1 MSAAIIA
8 TEEDLRFAKLRRLY
22 DAQKAAPQVA
32 IFDGGQEK
40 EELAHTKQ
48 QLSITLD
55 ILDRYAAKIAR
66 QRATIRRAY
75 KLLRKQ
81 GFTLKSL

>member
-8 TEEDLRFAKLRRLY
+8 TAEDLRFAKLRRLY

-40 EELAHTKQ
+40 EELRLAKLENAVLH
-48 QLSITLD
+48 D
-55 ILDRYAAKIAR
+55 ILERQFRKVTA

-81 GFTLKSL
+81 GFTLKSV

>member
-8 TEEDLRFAKLRRLY
+8 TARDISAARLRRLCNPEL
-22 DAQKAAPQVA
+22 DAPQVA

-40 EELAHTKQ
+40 ERLERAERELTV
-48 QLSITLD
+48 LYD
-55 ILDRYAAKIAR
+55 IVGRKNRKLTA

-81 GFTLKSL
+81 GFTLKSV